1 MTEPLRIL
9 VTGAGGFVGQR
20 LVRSL
25 LAQGRLGEAGPAIG
39 TITAIDQVAGGIAD
53 DPRVRFV
60 EGSIGD
66 AAMREDALQ
75 RGADV
80 VFHLAAVP
88 GGAAERDYPL
98 GHAVNVQATQA
109 LFEALHTQERP
120 PVVVYTSTIGVYGVP
135 LPREPVDDR
144 TPTHP
149 TMSYGTQKLMME
161 AVLSDHSRR
170 GWLDGR
176 AVRLPG
182 VLARPRQPSGLLSAY
197 LSDVFSALR
206 ANEPFTLPV
215 SAHST
220 SWVMSVDRVVR
231 NLIHAAS
238 LPAHAL
244 PSWRA
249 WNLPALCLRADALV
263 DALAEVLGGH
273 VRELVTYAPNE
284 ALEAQFGRYPP
295 LHAETASRL
304 GFQHD
309 GDAVSLVR
317 NVLAQLDAA

>member
-1 MTEPLRIL
+1 MTEPLHIL

-20 LVRSL
+20 LVRAL
-25 LAQGRLGEAGPAIG
+25 LAQGHLGERAIG
-39 TITAIDQVAGGIAD
+39 TITALDQVRGELAD
-53 DPRVRFV
+53 DPRLRFV
-60 EGSIGD
+60 EGSMGD
-66 AAMREDALQ
+66 AAVRDRALQ
-75 RGADV
+75 PGVDV

-88 GGAAERDYPL
+88 GGAAERDYAL

-109 LFEALHTQERP
+109 LFEALREQPRP

-135 LPREPVDDR
+135 LPRSPVDDR

-161 AVLSDHSRR
+161 ATLSDFSRR

-182 VLARPRQPSGLLSAY
+182 VLARPRQPNGLLSAY

-206 ANEPFTLPV
+206 AGERFTLPV
-215 SAHST
+215 AAHST
-220 SWVMSVDRVVR
+220 SWVMSVSCVVR

-238 LPAHAL
+238 LSPDTLPA
-244 PSWRA
+244 WRA

-263 DALAEVLGGH
+263 DALADVLGDH
-273 VRELVTYAPNE
+273 VRELVSYAPNE

-295 LHAETASRL
+295 LLAETADRL

-309 GDAVSLVR
+309 GDAVTLVR
-317 NVLAQLDAA
+317 NVLAQLGPT